1 MELQT
6 VHHWYF
12 ELIGFNNMRDAHMYK
27 IESSQT
33 GIVKRIEVKNKDSLY
48 DVLFNIEH

>member
-12 ELIGFNNMRDAHMYK
+12 ELVGFNEIRKTHTYD